1 MSQFTAWILEHRRT
15 VLVFWGVL
23 LALSLPLS
31 LRFADVAGG
40 ATEVIQGSPSDRA
53 NRALQRAFGEGAP
66 FVVPVIV
73 STDGGAAALRDATE
87 KLAVSLARAPEVHSA
102 RHFWNSGDALLRSGS
117 GKSALL
123 LVQTRACGIA
133 EAENLT
139 PALRR
144 RIAEIALPAGT
155 QIRLTGVAAMFH
167 DLNRNAAED
176 LQKAEMVGVPLT
188 LLILLAV
195 FRSPLAAAL
204 PLLIALGASAVA
216 LAGLYVLSHAL
227 PASVFAQNAVTMIG
241 LGTGV
246 DYALFMLHRFRAE
259 LARGAAPA
267 RAVLRA
273 SASMG
278 PALLASGFAVG
289 IGFLALFLVDA
300 RFVHSVAIGGLLVVG
315 CAVAMALTLLPI
327 LLVALGARL
336 NWPYRTVAVT
346 GDSAAWRGWAR
357 HVMRHAWLY
366 LVAGLCIL
374 AALAL
379 PALRAQAW
387 NVGAAD
393 LPSQIEARQG
403 YEILQ
408 RDFAAG
414 WMGPIAIVVEAAAT
428 VDLHQEAPRAALS
441 ATRERLLSDAR
452 VAGVGEAQLSAD
464 GRSAMLLAVPK
475 LAPETAETMALT
487 RALQADVGTALRGH
501 VSQVHVA
508 GASAMMLDFDA
519 EMFGSLRRV
528 IPAVLGTT
536 ALALMVFF
544 RSLLVPLKALCANL
558 VSVLCAYGFLVLVFQ
573 DGIGAALLGIN
584 PPGGI
589 NSFIVLMLFTILF
602 GLSMDY
608 EVFLLRAIQEEHERG
623 ACNEGAVR
631 AGIARSGSL
640 ISSAAAIMACLFA
653 SFGFAELLATREFGL
668 GLAAAVA
675 LDATLIRLI
684 VIPAA
689 MRLLGEANWWF
700 PRRPAPLPG
709 RRPA

>member
-1 MSQFTAWILEHRRT
+1 MSRFTAWILGHRRA
-15 VLVFWGVL
+15 VLVFWGL
-23 LALSLPLS
+23 LLLVSVPLS

-40 ATEVIQGSPSDRA
+40 ATEVIPDSLSDRA

-66 FVVPVIV
+66 FVIPVIV
-73 STDGGAAALRDATE
+73 STGDATALRHATE
-87 KLAVSLARAPEVHSA
+87 KLAEGLVRAPQVRSVQ
-102 RHFWNSGDALLRSGS
+102 HFWNSGDALLR
-117 GKSALL
+117 GKSGQTSLV
-123 LVQTRACGIA
+123 LVQTNARSIA
-133 EAENLT
+133 EAEDLT
-139 PALRR
+139 PALRQH
-144 RIAEIALPAGT
+144 IAEAGLPTGA
-155 QIRLTGVAAMFH
+155 QAALTGVAAMFH
-167 DLNRNAAED
+167 DLNRNASQD
-176 LQKAEMVGVPLT
+176 LQNAEMIGIPLT
-188 LLILLAV
+188 LVILLSV

-216 LAGLYVLSHAL
+216 LAGLYVLHHIL

-241 LGTGV
+241 LGAGV
-246 DYALFMLHRFRAE
+246 DYALFTLHRFRAE
-259 LARGAAPA
+259 LARGATPT
-267 RAVLRA
+267 RAMLQA

-289 IGFLALFLVDA
+289 AGFLALFLVDA

-315 CAVAMALTLLPI
+315 CAVGMSLTLLPI
-327 LLVALGARL
+327 ALVALGTRV
-336 NWPYRTVAVT
+336 NWPYRTLAVVA
-346 GDSAAWRGWAR
+346 DSAAWRGWAG

-366 LVAGLCIL
+366 LLAGLCLL

-379 PALRAQAW
+379 PALRSQAW

-393 LPSQIEARQG
+393 LPPQTEARQG

-414 WMGPIAIVVEAAAT
+414 WMGPLAIVVEAAPA
-428 VDLHQEAPRAALS
+428 VDLHREAPRAAL
-441 ATRERLLSDAR
+441 AAARARRASDAR
-452 VAGVGEAQLSAD
+452 IVAVGEAQFSAD
-464 GRSAMLLAVPK
+464 GRSALLLAVPR
-475 LAPETAETMALT
+475 LAPETAEVMALT
-487 RALQADVGTALRGH
+487 RALRADPSTALRAH
-501 VSQVHVA
+501 ASQVHVA

-528 IPAVLGTT
+528 IPAVLAVT
-536 ALALMVFF
+536 ALALVAFF

-558 VSVLCAYGFLVLVFQ
+558 ISVLCAYGFLVLVFQ
-573 DGIGAALLGIN
+573 DGVGAAVLGID

-623 ACNEGAVR
+623 ACNEAAVR
-631 AGIARSGSL
+631 AGTARSGSL

-653 SFGFAELLATREFGL
+653 SFGMAELVATREFGL

-675 LDATLIRLI
+675 LDATLIRLV

-689 MRLLGEANWWF
+689 MRLFGEANWWI
-700 PRRPAPLPG
+700 PRRPAPLRG
-709 RRPA
+709 